1 MIEEKMLEIEL
12 VIATLIQS
20 TVLKMEFVNVY
31 QDY

>member
-1 MIEEKMLEIEL
+1 VIEEKMLEIEL